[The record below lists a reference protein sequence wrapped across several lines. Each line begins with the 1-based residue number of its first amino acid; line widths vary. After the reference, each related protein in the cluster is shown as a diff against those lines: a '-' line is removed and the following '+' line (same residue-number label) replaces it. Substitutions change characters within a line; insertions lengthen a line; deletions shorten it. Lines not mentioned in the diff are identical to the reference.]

1 MTMTISQQA
10 AIVLEAVSVVE
21 TLQRLFQFG
30 IEGSG
35 RRLHES
41 GRGHKEF
48 GLWQDFGFEH

>member
-1 MTMTISQQA
+1 
-10 AIVLEAVSVVE
+10 
-21 TLQRLFQFG
+21 LQRLFQFG